1 MTIARV
7 GVREFRAG
15 LAHHIEGDDPVAVTR
30 HGHTVGYFIPV
41 RTDREADL
49 AALRAAAAKLDGLL
63 DLDDA
68 DVDLA
73 VEDFRLLRNGV
84 RARRR

>member
-49 AALRAAAAKLDGLL
+49 AALRAAAAMG
-63 DLDDA
+63 A
-68 DVDLA
+68 RNATVRGAETLA
-73 VEDFRLLRNGV
+73 RVLRGSLV
-84 RARRR
+84 TP